1 MDTLPEIGDQFQAV
15 TDVSK
20 ARQIVEYREAKTR
33 EQQLAKSAQRVG
45 LEALHAQL
53 REGETKELSVI
64 IKADV
69 GGSAEVLGQTL
80 EKLSNDKVRI
90 KVIHAGVGAITEYDV
105 LLATASNAIIIGFNV
120 RPERN
125 AAATAEREKIDIRLH
140 TIIYELVDEMKK
152 AMAGLLDPVFKE
164 VIQGRVEVRQV
175 FRISKVGTVAGA
187 YVQEG
192 LITRQSQVRL
202 LRDNIVVHTG
212 KVDALKRFKNDVSEV
227 KLGFECGISLV
238 NYQDIREGD
247 IIEAFTMERVAQEV
261 F

>member
-1 MDTLPEIGDQFQAV
+1 
-15 TDVSK
+15 VSLEGL
-20 ARQIVEYREAKTR
+20 A
-33 EQQLAKSAQRVG
+33 EQMKNSGV
-45 LEALHAQL
+45 
-53 REGETKELSVI
+53 KELNIILKGDVQGSV
-64 IKADV
+64 
-69 GGSAEVLGQTL
+69 EVLSDL
-80 EKLSNDKVRI
+80 LSKMSNDQVRLKVLRS
-90 KVIHAGVGAITEYDV
+90 GVGAITESDV
-105 LLATASNAIIIGFNV
+105 LLASASNAIIIGFNV

-125 AAATAEREKIDIRLH
+125 AAAMAEREKIDVRLH

-187 YVQEG
+187 YVQDG

-202 LRDNIVVHTG
+202 LRDNIVIHTG